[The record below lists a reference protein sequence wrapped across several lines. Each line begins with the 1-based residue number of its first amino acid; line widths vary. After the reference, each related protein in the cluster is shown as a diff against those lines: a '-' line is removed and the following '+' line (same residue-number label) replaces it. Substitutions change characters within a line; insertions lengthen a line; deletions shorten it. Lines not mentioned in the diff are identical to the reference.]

1 MLAADQARRAYE
13 LIQART
19 GQGAALECRRCNA
32 TGARPVRLQ
41 HQGIWLAVLLCPE
54 CVIEGR
60 AQGYPVV
67 PYRP

>member
-13 LIQART
+13 LIQARQ
-19 GQGAALECRRCNA
+19 GQLIACRRCSS
-32 TGARPVRLQ
+32 TGAKPVRIQ
-41 HQGIWLAVLLCPE
+41 HKTTKVWLAVLLCPA

-60 AQGYPVV
+60 AQGYVLV